1 MDPLGTSKH
10 PWAPTVGPLGLLI
23 QLLWRGNFFVF
34 WAISKISKPTSTSG
48 DYANNF
54 LTLLTLLGT
63 SGHLWD
69 PWAVEVVPSGAYLNT
84 LEG

>member
-23 QLLWRGNFFVF
+23 QLLWRGNFFF

-63 SGHLWD
+63 SG
-69 PWAVEVVPSGAYLNT
+69 T
-84 LEG
+84 LEQWKLYLVVHI

>member
-34 WAISKISKPTSTSG
+34 WAISKISKPKTICG
-48 DYANNF
+48 DSSKSF
-54 LTLLTLLGT
+54 LTMLTLLGT
-63 SGHLWD
+63 SG
-69 PWAVEVVPSGAYLNT
+69 YL
-84 LEG
+84 

>member
-10 PWAPTVGPLGLLI
+10 PWAPTMGPLRLLI

-34 WAISKISKPTSTSG
+34 WGISKISEPTTTPG
-48 DYANNF
+48 DYSNNF

-63 SGHLWD
+63 SRD
-69 PWAVEVVPSGAYLNT
+69 PWAPTVGPL
-84 LEG
+84 

>member
-34 WAISKISKPTSTSG
+34 WAISKISKPTTISS
-48 DYANNF
+48 DCSYKF
-54 LTLLTLLGT
+54 LTMLTLLGI
-63 SGHLWD
+63 SG
-69 PWAVEVVPSGAYLNT
+69 
-84 LEG
+84 